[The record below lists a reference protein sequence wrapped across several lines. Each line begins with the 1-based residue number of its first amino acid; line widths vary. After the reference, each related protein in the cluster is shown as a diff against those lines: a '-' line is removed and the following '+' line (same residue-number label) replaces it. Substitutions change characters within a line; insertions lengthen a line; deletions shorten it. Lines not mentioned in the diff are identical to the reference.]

1 MRKRYDDQF
10 KQQMVKLYLSEG
22 RTYRSLQEEYGVDK
36 ATLRAWV
43 KAYED
48 ASSSDPAI
56 ANESELMRQNREL
69 KRKNAELEKENLFLK
84 KTAAFFAK
92 EQII

>member
-1 MRKRYDDQF
+1 MRKRYDDAF
-10 KQQMVKLYLSEG
+10 KHQMVKLYLSEG

-36 ATLRAWV
+36 ATLRTWV
-43 KAYED
+43 IKHEQEATVNPEI
-48 ASSSDPAI
+48 ASESDI
-56 ANESELMRQNREL
+56 MRQNREL
-69 KRKNAELEKENLFLK
+69 KKKMVELEKENLFLK

>member
-1 MRKRYDDQF
+1 MKKKYDETF
-10 KQQMVKLYLSEG
+10 KQQMIKLYLSDD
-22 RTYRSLQEEYGVDK
+22 RTYESLHKEYNVSKD
-36 ATLRAWV
+36 TLRSWV

-48 ASSSDPAI
+48 AGSSNPTI
-56 ANESELMRQNREL
+56 TNESDIMRQNREL

-92 EQII
+92 EQIV

>member
-10 KQQMVKLYLSEG
+10 KQQMVRLVLSEG
-22 RTYRSLQEEYGVDK
+22 RTYHSIQEEYGVDK
-36 ATLRAWV
+36 ATLCTWV

-48 ASSSDPAI
+48 ASNSDPAI
-56 ANESELMRQNREL
+56 ANKSELMRQNREL

-92 EQII
+92 EQTI

>member
-1 MRKRYDDQF
+1 MRKKYDDNF
-10 KQQMVKLYLSEG
+10 KQQMIRLYLSEG

-36 ATLRAWV
+36 TTLRTWV

-48 ASSSDPAI
+48 SCSIDPTN

-69 KRKNAELEKENLFLK
+69 KHKNAELEKENLFLK

-92 EQII
+92 EQIV